1 MRIFILKTI
10 VFLGVLYI
18 FFELAIGSRIDNV
31 TKKIDM
37 INDHEKRIELKD
49 KIREEM
55 KKGLKKDNLLK
66 KEDRE
71 LIVNFLNKLKK
82 ELSDKEN
89 TN

>member
-18 FFELAIGSRIDNV
+18 FFELAVGSRIDNI

-49 KIREEM
+49 KI
-55 KKGLKKDNLLK
+55 
-66 KEDRE
+66 
-71 LIVNFLNKLKK
+71 I
-82 ELSDKEN
+82 
-89 TN
+89 